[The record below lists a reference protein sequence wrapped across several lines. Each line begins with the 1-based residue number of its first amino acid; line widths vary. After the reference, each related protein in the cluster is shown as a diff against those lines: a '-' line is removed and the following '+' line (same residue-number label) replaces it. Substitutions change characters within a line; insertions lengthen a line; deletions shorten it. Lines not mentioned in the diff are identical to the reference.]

1 MNRSDS
7 RLAGGARTGAD
18 SGAVDLGR
26 RSPPVWPRDGT
37 SSRSVACLLWLGCD
51 DVGGRVQGFDD
62 LYAAA
67 YPRLVAELTLITGSA
82 PEAEDVV
89 QEAFARAL
97 GRWRAV
103 RNLDEP
109 SAWVRRVAL
118 RLAVSRW
125 RRHQVAAAGLQRLR
139 AAPALP
145 KEPDLEDVYLLAL
158 MASVPLQQRAALVL
172 HYLLDLPLAEIAE
185 ILGVPIGTVK
195 SRLARGRVALAREL
209 REVDR
214 A

>member
-1 MNRSDS
+1 
-7 RLAGGARTGAD
+7 
-18 SGAVDLGR
+18 
-26 RSPPVWPRDGT
+26 
-37 SSRSVACLLWLGCD
+37 
-51 DVGGRVQGFDD
+51 VQGFDD

-103 RNLDEP
+103 RDLDEP

-125 RRHQVAAAGLQRLR
+125 RRHQVAAAGLRRLR